1 MTGRRVVLADDDA
14 LLREGIAS
22 LLTAA
27 GHDVVA
33 QAADAAT
40 LREAVRNTVP
50 EVVIADIRMPPT
62 QTWEGLDVAREIRS
76 EFPQIAILLLSAHA
90 EVDTGIELLESGDG
104 LGYLLKSRVANAA
117 GLLDAVERV
126 CEGGSVIETEL
137 VREMLGARH
146 RADRLA
152 VLTPREREV
161 LALMAEGRSNRG
173 VAQMLWISEGA
184 VEKHV
189 RHILAKLDL
198 PSESHDHRRVL
209 AVLSFLEAR

>member
-1 MTGRRVVLADDDA
+1 MADDDA

-33 QAADAAT
+33 QAGDAAT
-40 LREAVRNTVP
+40 LRQAVRTTVP

-90 EVDTGIELLESGDG
+90 EVDTAIELLESGDG

-117 GLLDAVERV
+117 DLLDAVERV

-137 VREMLGARH
+137 VREMLGAT
-146 RADRLA
+146 A
-152 VLTPREREV
+152 PS
-161 LALMAEGRSNRG
+161 RSAG
-173 VAQMLWISEGA
+173 
-184 VEKHV
+184 
-189 RHILAKLDL
+189 
-198 PSESHDHRRVL
+198 
-209 AVLSFLEAR
+209 